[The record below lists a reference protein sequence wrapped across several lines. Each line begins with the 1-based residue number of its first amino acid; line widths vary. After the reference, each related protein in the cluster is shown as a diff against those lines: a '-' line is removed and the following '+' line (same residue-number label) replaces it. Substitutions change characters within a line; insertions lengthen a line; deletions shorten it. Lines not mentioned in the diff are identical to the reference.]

1 MERMERVNSNFD
13 LEYDYYRKNL
23 PAIDDSEDTEE
34 SKNLY
39 EEIFESRKTFTILGL
54 DSYIIIDKKSLNK
67 IASMIDRLPQEYVL
81 FTNHKIIDEDKFDKL
96 LEEEKDL
103 KPIFIPEPDDEN
115 DNDVDEDGFKK
126 AENVEVKIIN
136 TEMFTRCL
144 WLYLALVVC
153 SVWNFLFFLYIL
165 VKTDYGFVLFTI
177 YTIILCGIL
186 LFTGIYGFLKCR
198 WRDFS
203 GYILKV
209 FTLLVPFIALIGI
222 IIYYVS
228 PIYLKGFWIKFIID
242 IITIIIGIVL
252 ILYLYGL
259 IKTGKIQ
266 YEEDTDIKEGLLNS
280 EKKEEEA
287 PIYKF

>member
-1 MERMERVNSNFD
+1 
-13 LEYDYYRKNL
+13 
-23 PAIDDSEDTEE
+23 
-34 SKNLY
+34 
-39 EEIFESRKTFTILGL
+39 
-54 DSYIIIDKKSLNK
+54 
-67 IASMIDRLPQEYVL
+67 
-81 FTNHKIIDEDKFDKL
+81 
-96 LEEEKDL
+96 
-103 KPIFIPEPDDEN
+103 
-115 DNDVDEDGFKK
+115 
-126 AENVEVKIIN
+126 
-136 TEMFTRCL
+136 MFTRCL

-209 FTLLVPFIALIGI
+209 FTLCVPFVALIGI
-222 IIYYVS
+222 IIYFFS
-228 PIYLKGFWIKFIID
+228 PIILKGFWIKFIID

>member
-96 LEEEKDL
+96 LEKEKDL

-115 DNDVDEDGFKK
+115 ENDVDDDDFKK

-209 FTLLVPFIALIGI
+209 FTLFVPFIALIGI

-280 EKKEEEA
+280 EKKEEA